1 MPKINKKKLAISV
14 FATAALTIT
23 FAAILSL
30 KTAEISE
37 NSIAALK
44 ELNSDYGMVM
54 TENLLEETT
63 YPQLMVDIFKA
74 DEYSTENRGLIANTG
89 EDMVLLQPIEEISD
103 NELNEIARKYNE
115 KVPEIHFEIDQE
127 VSITEDGMADGL
139 IEENI
144 GAIIDPINVY
154 IETSGNSVRVAVID
168 TGIQEDHPRFANA
181 SLEIEENSNVMDGN
195 SEPADDVGH
204 GTHIAGIIAKN
215 AENSIIIPFKIV
227 NKDGGKL
234 SDVIKAIDQSIDAE
248 VDVINIS
255 LGVQE
260 ASFSLEEIVEKASEK
275 GVIIV
280 AAAGNF
286 SSSEKFYPAAYEE
299 TISVAATYYSGKK
312 LESSNYGDWID
323 VAAKGYHIYSSVPYN
338 DYGFKNGT
346 SQAAAIVTAKVS
358 KLLSDNPDMTFDSVI
373 EALST
378 TSSFVKDDELSN
390 VPIVTLY

>member
-1 MPKINKKKLAISV
+1 MIDYLNRYLVKDKNIFSFLYLANTFGAMTGVAVTAV
-14 FATAALTIT
+14 FLVELLGFRNTLF
-23 FAAILSL
+23 FASIL
-30 KTAEISE
+30 
-37 NSIAALK
+37 N
-44 ELNSDYGMVM
+44 
-54 TENLLEETT
+54 
-63 YPQLMVDIFKA
+63 F
-74 DEYSTENRGLIANTG
+74 LIALIG
-89 EDMVLLQPIEEISD
+89 IF
-103 NELNEIARKYNE
+103 IAKRLKSN
-115 KVPEIHFEIDQE
+115 PD
-127 VSITEDGMADGL
+127 
-139 IEENI
+139 
-144 GAIIDPINVY
+144 
-154 IETSGNSVRVAVID
+154 
-168 TGIQEDHPRFANA
+168 